1 MNKKKSITTI
11 KLEQQTKQRL
21 EKLKETNRE
30 TYDDILRKMLYI
42 LSIVKI
48 DPDKAQD
55 ILENI
60 DEARKRNIQ
69 EKKKD

>member
-1 MNKKKSITTI
+1 MNNKKNITTI
-11 KLEQQTKQRL
+11 KLEKLTKQRL

-30 TYDDILRKMLYI
+30 TYDSILKKMLFI

-48 DPDKAQD
+48 DPDKAQA

-60 DEARKRNIQ
+60 DEARKRNMQ
-69 EKKKD
+69 EEKKD